1 MITTSQHIA
10 KLSRAQSNP
19 DELAVCHLA
28 TQLEIALMNAAEKGQ
43 TSIVFVVPAI
53 IPGFPSFDLDVIVK
67 RLQKQ
72 LTGGGYIVRINQ
84 MMHMHVSWDHE
95 TRRIGDLLV
104 NRR

>member
-1 MITTSQHIA
+1 MITTSHHIA

-19 DELAVCHLA
+19 DELALCHMA
-28 TQLEIALMNAAEKGQ
+28 TQLEIALTNAAEKGQ
-43 TSIVFVVPAI
+43 TSIVFVVPVI
-53 IPGFPSFDLDVIVK
+53 IPGFPAFDIDVIVK

-72 LTGGGYIVRINQ
+72 LLGGGYIVHVNS